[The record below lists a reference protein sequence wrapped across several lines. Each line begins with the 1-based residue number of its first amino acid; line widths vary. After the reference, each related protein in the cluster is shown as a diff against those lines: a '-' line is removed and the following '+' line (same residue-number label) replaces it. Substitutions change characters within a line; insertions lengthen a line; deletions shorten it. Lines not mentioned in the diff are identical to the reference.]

1 MINPPNI
8 YNRTHMYIYHQWA
21 IIFMSGQCFGSV
33 YEDSSIVHSQKIDDF
48 FYNVVNYMAAVFDYH
63 DVGIQ

>member
-8 YNRTHMYIYHQWA
+8 YNRTHMYIYHLKA
-21 IIFMSGQCFGSV
+21 IIFMPGKCFGS
-33 YEDSSIVHSQKIDDF
+33 ENAFWSLVHSQKIDDF
-48 FYNVVNYMAAVFDYH
+48 FDNVVNYVAVVFDYH